1 MSRLKNTIIQIHNL
15 SGTFL
20 SLMFVIWFLSG
31 FVLIYAGFPHA
42 SRKERYMYLSSFNK
56 SDFDSIQAPPPTFS
70 GKVELEKLNGHPVY
84 RVYIGRKAQK
94 IYNAITLEE
103 CAFVTEQ
110 EAIDLAEDFSGAKLA
125 SVEKIKELDQWMPWS
140 YYRPL
145 LPFYKCSM
153 DDDEHTRIYISAKS
167 GIIVQETKRKSRW
180 LARIGAIPHWIYFK
194 SLRLNVGL
202 WRIILICI
210 SSLGLIVSLS
220 GLIAGFIRLRKKRKN
235 ESLSRYSP
243 YRKFW
248 HKWHHIT
255 GFVFGLFVF
264 TFILSGL
271 VSLTDIP
278 NWMVAVHAK
287 KSAKKTWNQKLDAK
301 QHSAVNFSDL
311 WAVIEG
317 DKPVR
322 KVALKTV
329 MNQPCYWVYRD
340 QLELPEVY
348 ILSKEGIQKKAIYS
362 KAEIETWRKHVYAKF
377 DYDLKSLTKFDAY
390 YQKSGMWERP
400 LPVWLLNLDDSDK
413 TSMYINPDTGVVQ
426 KSYNTNDRWRRWLYR
441 SLHTLDFPFLKE
453 HDWLRKSLLIFLSIG
468 GTLVSLSGLVL
479 GIKWMRRKR
488 RHSKSQGQ

>member
-15 SGTFL
+15 LGTFL

-42 SRKERYMYLSSFNK
+42 SRKERFMHLSTLTK
-56 SDFDSIQAPPPTFS
+56 SDFDSIQAPPHTFS
-70 GKVELEKLNGHPVY
+70 GKVELEKMNGRPVY
-84 RVYIGRKAQK
+84 RVYKGRKAQK
-94 IYNAITLEE
+94 VYDAITLKE
-103 CAFVTEQ
+103 CDFATEQ
-110 EAIDLAEDFSGAKLA
+110 EAINLAEDFSSAKLA

-167 GIIVQETKRKSRW
+167 GSIVQETKRKSRW
-180 LARIGAIPHWIYFK
+180 AARLGAIPHWIYFK
-194 SLRLNVGL
+194 SLRLHVGL
-202 WRIILICI
+202 WRNILICI
-210 SSLGLIVSLS
+210 SSIGLIVSLS
-220 GLIAGFIRLRKKRKN
+220 GLIAGFIRLRRKRKN
-235 ESLSRYSP
+235 ESLIRYSP

-271 VSLTDIP
+271 VSVTDIP

-287 KSAKKTWNQKLDAK
+287 KSAKKTWNQKLDIK
-301 QHSAVNFSDL
+301 QHSKVNFSDL
-311 WAVIEG
+311 WTVIEG
-317 DKPVR
+317 NKPIR

-340 QLELPEVY
+340 HFGQAEVY
-348 ILSKEGIQKKAIYS
+348 VLGKEGIQKKLVYS
-362 KAEIETWRKHVYAKF
+362 KVEIETWRKHVYAKF
-377 DYDLKSLTKFDAY
+377 DYDLKKLTEFDAY
-390 YQKSGMWERP
+390 YQKSGMWERH
-400 LPVWLLNLDDSDK
+400 LPVWLLNLEDK
-413 TSMYINPDTGVVQ
+413 DQTSMYINPNTGVVQ

-441 SLHTLDFPFLKE
+441 SLHTLDFPFLKK
-453 HDWLRKSLLIFLSIG
+453 HDWLRKFLLLFISLG
-468 GTLVSLSGLVL
+468 GTFVSLSGLVL
-479 GIKWMRRKR
+479 GVRWINRNMKR
-488 RHSKSQGQ
+488 